1 MEFCEAILDGF
12 GYDAL
17 ETISSVKSEIG
28 KGEMRNFIYL
38 LSDALELNKSH
49 SMFSVQIK
57 GFTRILAHTSISVT
71 MTT

>member
-49 SMFSVQIK
+49 SMFRSK
-57 GFTRILAHTSISVT
+57 ASHGYSHTLQFR
-71 MTT
+71 